1 MTIFA
6 FDPPTDEPEQPIPA
20 ASKAI
25 HDTLLAL
32 RRSHFEAKEQLRR
45 REEARNRVITFRV
58 PVELLARLDAVA
70 VDAACTRGHLIR
82 QIIAEY
88 MWYVEECNVRY
99 RGSLLTAHSTKR
111 KELED

>member
-6 FDPPTDEPEQPIPA
+6 FDPPVDEPEQPMPA

-25 HDTLLAL
+25 HDTLIAL
-32 RRSHFEAKEQLRR
+32 RQSAIEAREQLRR
-45 REEARNRVITFRV
+45 REETRNRVITFRI
-58 PVELLARLDAVA
+58 PVELLSRLDDVA

-111 KELED
+111 KEHED

>member
-6 FDPPTDEPEQPIPA
+6 FDPPSDEPEQPIPEI
-20 ASKAI
+20 SKAI
-25 HDTLLAL
+25 HEALTAL
-32 RRSHFEAKEQLRR
+32 RRSAQEAKEQSRR
-45 REEARNRVITFRV
+45 RDETRNRVITFRI
-58 PVELLARLDAVA
+58 PKELLTRLDEVA
-70 VDAACTRGHLIR
+70 IDASCTRGHLIR

-111 KELED
+111 KELQD